1 MNEDLIKK
9 IEKQIADL
17 LPSEKQHQLG
27 VLLADSC
34 SEVSRL
40 VASWIKCLNE
50 SSQIIIL
57 KSNNVFNTEKSHDL
71 LAVTTTNKQIYI
83 IDPTVWQFFPQ
94 ADSILMFVENDL
106 TTALQK
112 LEKMY
117 GGQWAE
123 SEKFVS
129 LNKDEERKCLDII
142 YQNIYD
148 NDVPTTIRAA
158 AVIIKNNKILL
169 IHRFN
174 HGEEYYV
181 LPGGGVET
189 EETPENAV
197 IREAKEEA
205 GLNIKIAKKLWEYP
219 SEKDHRMHHV
229 FLATDFNGELKLG
242 GVESKINNP
251 TNSYILEWHDLDKI
265 SALTIYPLTTKERI
279 LNYKF

>member
-1 MNEDLIKK
+1 MDKNLVKK
-9 IEKQIADL
+9 IQKQIADL

-34 SEVSRL
+34 SEVSQL
-40 VASWIKCLNE
+40 VAGWIKSLDE
-50 SSQIIIL
+50 TDQITIL
-57 KSNNVFNTEKSHDL
+57 KGTNIFGTEKSHDL
-71 LAVTTTNKQIYI
+71 LAVTTTDKQIYI

-94 ADSILMFVENDL
+94 ADSILMFIENDL
-106 TTALQK
+106 TTALEK

-117 GGQWAE
+117 NGQWAE
-123 SEKFVS
+123 SGKFTS
-129 LNKDEERKCLDII
+129 LNKDEERKYLDTI

-148 NDVPTTIRAA
+148 NGVPTTIRAA
-158 AVIIKNNKILL
+158 AAIIKDNKILL

-189 EETPENAV
+189 GETTENTA
-197 IREAKEEA
+197 IREAKEET
-205 GLNIKIAKKLWEYP
+205 GLDIKIAKKLWEHP
-219 SEKDHRMHHV
+219 SENDHRMHHV
-229 FLATDFNGELKLG
+229 FLVTDFNGESKLG

-251 TNSYILEWHDLDKI
+251 TNSYVLEWHDLDKI